1 MSNQPLHVIFGA
13 GQVGGLLASQL
24 RAAGLPVR
32 VVRRQAQA
40 STDPG
45 LQVVQADV
53 YDRDAAVRAAAGA
66 SVVYHCVNAPYHQ
79 WATQL
84 PPLHRHIA
92 AAAQAA
98 GARLVLLDNVYM
110 VGQTTAPFAEDA
122 PEQPCSKKGVIRKQL
137 SDELRELARRGE
149 LRLTIGRASD
159 FVGPGVTQ
167 GAIQNPRG
175 IEQLLAGRTVDL
187 LGSPDQPHSWSY
199 VPDVA
204 AGLAA
209 LGQADNSVE
218 GEVFHL
224 PVLPAETARERLQ
237 GLATELGVGL
247 QVRAMPAWL
256 LSVFGWF
263 SPMMAEFGEMRYQFD
278 RPMVLRDEKI
288 RTRLGLQP
296 TPRAQQLRETAA
308 SLRK

>member
-1 MSNQPLHVIFGA
+1 MTSKPLHVIFGA
-13 GQVGGLLASQL
+13 GQVGSLLAKQL

-32 VVRRQAQA
+32 VVRRQAQ
-40 STDPG
+40 SSSDPD

-53 YDRDAAVRAAAGA
+53 YDREAAVRAAAGA

-79 WATQL
+79 WPTQL

-92 AAAQAA
+92 AAAQNA

-110 VGQTTAPFAEDA
+110 VGPTSAPFGEYVA
-122 PEQPCSKKGVIRKQL
+122 EQPCSKKGMIRKQL
-137 SDELRELARRGE
+137 SDELREQARRGE

-175 IEQLLAGRTVDL
+175 MQQLLGGKTVDL

-209 LGQADNSVE
+209 LGQADAAVE

-224 PVLPAETARERLQ
+224 PVLPPETARERLQ

-256 LSVFGWF
+256 LRGLGWF
-263 SPMMAEFGEMRYQFD
+263 SPLMAEFGEMRYQFD
-278 RPMVLRDEKI
+278 QPMVLRDEKI

-296 TPRAQQLRETAA
+296 TARAQQLRETAA
-308 SLRK
+308 WLRA